1 MLGYLAVELNSKG
14 EEDYGTPWSE
24 IISPKIAHKGD
35 IIVAQGKEFRVK
47 RELGLVKVFLT

>member
-24 IISPKIAHKGD
+24 ITSNQIFHKDD
-35 IIVAQGKEFRVK
+35 IIIAQGKEFRVK